1 MPGLLFSTVS
11 ELLRENQQGEGVKFP
26 PPQIRVNNKWKKKNK
41 VVCNLECVDMRPEIK
56 YNQKKKLV
64 LS

>member
-26 PPQIRVNNKWKKKNK
+26 PPQIRVNKKKKKKKK
-41 VVCNLECVDMRPEIK
+41 VECNLESVFT
-56 YNQKKKLV
+56 
-64 LS
+64 